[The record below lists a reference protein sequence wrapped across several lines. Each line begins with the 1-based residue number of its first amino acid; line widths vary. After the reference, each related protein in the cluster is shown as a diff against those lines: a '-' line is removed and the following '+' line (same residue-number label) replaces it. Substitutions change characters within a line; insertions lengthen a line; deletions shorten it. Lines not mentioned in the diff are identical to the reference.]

1 MTTWSDIL
9 RDLPLVA
16 ILRGVRPTEAAAIA
30 EALYAAG
37 WRCVETPLNSPDPLA
52 SIEAIAQAFAGRM
65 LVGAGTVLSPGQA
78 KDAAAAGAQFI
89 VSPNVDAE
97 VIGWTKSSGLIAMPG
112 AFTATE
118 AFSAIAAGAHAV
130 KLQTYTADTITAVLV
145 GANAVR
151 KPSLAAS
158 FRRAS
163 RWPTARTSPPS
174 PISPNT
180 TMSAGT
186 GVSASD
192 EISAAAT
199 ARSAAG
205 SAMRR
210 PPATLR

>member
-130 KLQTYTADTITAVLV
+130 KIFPAELTSPAGLKALKAVLPADIPLFPT
-145 GANAVR
+145 GGIAAEHFA
-151 KPSLAAS
+151 SYLAAGAAGFGVGGTVYKPGS
-158 FRRAS
+158 TPQEVHRRA
-163 RWPTARTSPPS
+163 REIVRAFKEART
-174 PISPNT
+174 
-180 TMSAGT
+180 
-186 GVSASD
+186 
-192 EISAAAT
+192 
-199 ARSAAG
+199 
-205 SAMRR
+205 
-210 PPATLR
+210 